1 MDTTTVTSPAI
12 PNALPDAWIDRLF
25 QRLSLMYGNAW
36 SQKWAGLPLA
46 DVKAAWA
53 ADLAFA
59 SADQIRR
66 ALDHCRSNNPYPPSS
81 PEFVG
86 LCRAFAPAMDTRRAL
101 PDYSRAEMDPQ
112 VRAEIARFL
121 NPERKRDPKDWA
133 REVLRLHAEG
143 RYPHHIGVVNARRAL
158 GIQAE
163 T

>member
-1 MDTTTVTSPAI
+1 MTVTSPAN

-53 ADLAFA
+53 TDLAFA

-66 ALDHCRSNNPYPPSS
+66 ALDHCRANNPHPPSS

-101 PDYSRAEMDPQ
+101 PNYAKEAMPPE
-112 VRAEIARFL
+112 VRAAIARVL
-121 NPERKRDPKDWA
+121 EPGKKRDPKDWA
-133 REVLRLHAEG
+133 REVLYLHEQG
-143 RYPHHIGVVNARRAL
+143 LYKYIIGVTNARRAL
-158 GIQAE
+158 GLEEGA
-163 T
+163 